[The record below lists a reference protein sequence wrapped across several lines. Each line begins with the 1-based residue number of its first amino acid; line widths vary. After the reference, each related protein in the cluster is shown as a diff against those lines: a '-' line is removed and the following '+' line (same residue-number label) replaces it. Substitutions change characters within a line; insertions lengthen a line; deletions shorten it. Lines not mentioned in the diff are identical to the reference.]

1 MSNLVNRKKHQK
13 NKKKGKKGNKGNKK
27 PQQKNNRK
35 ENNAKEKHEKKDQK
49 DQKNQIQETDQDK
62 QEQIAKPQ
70 SRVWLVVRP
79 LIRVIVIIL
88 IYWLYR
94 KFFGNQHSNGQK
106 ETIMR
111 NSMCKQEWS
120 TEQCDKHIKK
130 VLEIKNKHFRNN

>member
-13 NKKKGKKGNKGNKK
+13 NKKKGKPGNKK
-27 PQQKNNRK
+27 PQHKNNNK
-35 ENNAKEKHEKKDQK
+35 ENNDKEKHEEKDQK
-49 DQKNQIQETDQDK
+49 DQKNQRQETDQEK
-62 QEQIAKPQ
+62 QEQRAKPQ

-94 KFFGNQHSNGQK
+94 KFFGNRHGNSQN
-106 ETIMR
+106 ETILR

-120 TEQCDKHIKK
+120 KEQCDKHIKK
-130 VLEIKNKHFRNN
+130 VLEIKNKHFHQN